1 MSWLEPD
8 YSLRTRPPRRVYF
21 WGYKMDWMQ
30 IGALIAMGLMAYAMW
45 PMVKRWRE
53 NPVEAQEGD
62 WSTAIFILGLVA
74 LFVLMLI
81 WSVQ

>member
-1 MSWLEPD
+1 ME
-8 YSLRTRPPRRVYF
+8 
-21 WGYKMDWMQ
+21 WMQ
-30 IGALIAMGLMAYAMW
+30 IGALIAMGLMAFAMW

-53 NPVEAQEGD
+53 NPVEAQKGD
-62 WSTAIFILGLVA
+62 WSTAVFILGLVA

>member
-1 MSWLEPD
+1 ME
-8 YSLRTRPPRRVYF
+8 
-21 WGYKMDWMQ
+21 WMQ
-30 IGALIAMGLMAYAMW
+30 IGALIAMGLMAFAMW
-45 PMVKRWRE
+45 QMVKRWRE

-74 LFVLMLI
+74 LFVLILI

>member
-1 MSWLEPD
+1 ME
-8 YSLRTRPPRRVYF
+8 
-21 WGYKMDWMQ
+21 WMQ
-30 IGALIAMGLMAYAMW
+30 IGALIAMGLMAFAMW
-45 PMVKRWRE
+45 PMVKRRRE

-62 WSTAIFILGLVA
+62 WSTAVFILGLVA

>member
-1 MSWLEPD
+1 M
-8 YSLRTRPPRRVYF
+8 
-21 WGYKMDWMQ
+21 
-30 IGALIAMGLMAYAMW
+30 AMGLMAYAMW

>member
-1 MSWLEPD
+1 ME
-8 YSLRTRPPRRVYF
+8 
-21 WGYKMDWMQ
+21 WMQ
-30 IGALIAMGLMAYAMW
+30 IGALIAMGLIAFAMW

>member
-1 MSWLEPD
+1 ME
-8 YSLRTRPPRRVYF
+8 
-21 WGYKMDWMQ
+21 WMQ
-30 IGALIAMGLMAYAMW
+30 IGALIAMGLMAFAMW

-62 WSTAIFILGLVA
+62 WSTAVFILGLVA
-74 LFVLMLI
+74 LFVLILI

>member
-1 MSWLEPD
+1 ME
-8 YSLRTRPPRRVYF
+8 
-21 WGYKMDWMQ
+21 WMQ
-30 IGALIAMGLMAYAMW
+30 IGALIAMGLMAFAMW

-62 WSTAIFILGLVA
+62 WSAAVFILGLVA

>member
-1 MSWLEPD
+1 ME
-8 YSLRTRPPRRVYF
+8 
-21 WGYKMDWMQ
+21 WMQ
-30 IGALIAMGLMAYAMW
+30 IGALIAMGLMAFAMS

-62 WSTAIFILGLVA
+62 WSTAVFILGLVA

>member
-1 MSWLEPD
+1 ME
-8 YSLRTRPPRRVYF
+8 
-21 WGYKMDWMQ
+21 WMQ
-30 IGALIAMGLMAYAMW
+30 IGALIAMGLMAFAMW
-45 PMVKRWRE
+45 PLVKRWRE

-62 WSTAIFILGLVA
+62 WSTAVFILGLVA

>member
-1 MSWLEPD
+1 ME
-8 YSLRTRPPRRVYF
+8 
-21 WGYKMDWMQ
+21 WMQ
-30 IGALIAMGLMAYAMW
+30 IGALIAMGLMAFAMW

-53 NPVEAQEGD
+53 NSVEAQEGD
-62 WSTAIFILGLVA
+62 WSTAVFILGLVA

>member
-1 MSWLEPD
+1 
-8 YSLRTRPPRRVYF
+8 
-21 WGYKMDWMQ
+21 MDWMQ
-30 IGALIAMGLMAYAMW
+30 IGALFAMGLMAFAIW

-53 NPVEAQEGD
+53 NPAEAQEGE

-74 LFVLMLI
+74 LFVLLLI

>member
-1 MSWLEPD
+1 ME
-8 YSLRTRPPRRVYF
+8 
-21 WGYKMDWMQ
+21 WMQ
-30 IGALIAMGLMAYAMW
+30 IGALIAMGLMAFAMW

-74 LFVLMLI
+74 LFVLILI

>member
-1 MSWLEPD
+1 ME
-8 YSLRTRPPRRVYF
+8 
-21 WGYKMDWMQ
+21 WMQ
-30 IGALIAMGLMAYAMW
+30 IGALIAMGLMAFAMW

-62 WSTAIFILGLVA
+62 WSTAVFILCLVA

-81 WSVQ
+81 WSGQ

>member
-1 MSWLEPD
+1 
-8 YSLRTRPPRRVYF
+8 
-21 WGYKMDWMQ
+21 MDWMQ
-30 IGALIAMGLMAYAMW
+30 IGALMAMGLMAYAMW